1 MLTFKEAIKVLWDKK
16 NLIWKR
22 GQYTPPYTV
31 ETKDGRYY
39 FFMDA
44 PLVIFSMSGEQEA
57 VYVFNTAA
65 WLFIAL
71 PLAWRLKRHFLDY
84 EK

>member
-1 MLTFKEAIKVLWDKK
+1 MLTFKEAIKILCDKE

-31 ETKDGRYY
+31 ETKDGKYY

-44 PLVIFSMSGEQEA
+44 PSAIFSIEKEQRC
-57 VYVFNTAA
+57 VHKFNTMA